1 MSARAG
7 APGVRDTARV
17 VRVALRGLYRSRLP
31 QMAAALA
38 FRTLFA
44 LIPVLVISVAVV
56 GAFAEREDVKSTLSS
71 ALDGLGVSEIVI
83 RDEEAEPR
91 DTTGERAG
99 SGDAPSQPDSAEPP
113 SGPEPAQE
121 IRLQELLTGLV
132 DRLLEIP
139 FRAIGAVG
147 LITLIYAAISML
159 TEIERAF
166 NHVYRATAGRSW
178 PRRITQYWSILTLGA
193 LLLFATFYIS
203 EQFRG
208 FGASAVGYA
217 VGVAITALLLV
228 LAYTTVPNTR
238 VHVRTAAVGGL
249 VAAVLWEAAKW
260 SFRQYVDY
268 SVSYARLYGSLG
280 VLPLF
285 MLWIYFTWLI
295 VLFGL
300 QISFGLQ
307 HVSAARELAERDR
320 DHERLTDPA
329 SILPLLATIG
339 RDFARGRATKADRLA
354 DDLDLP
360 AAAADAMLDALVGAG
375 LVHPIDGDDGR
386 FSLAKPADT
395 IPVPEVLRLAHRM
408 SSVNGNGL
416 DALRRGVE
424 RIRAAQIESA
434 AGMTLADL
442 IAGAPA
448 ESGTPDRGQA
458 PYHPA

>member
-1 MSARAG
+1 
-7 APGVRDTARV
+7 
-17 VRVALRGLYRSRLP
+17 
-31 QMAAALA
+31 MAAALA

-56 GAFAEREDVKSTLSS
+56 GAFAEREDVKSTLTR

-83 RDEEAEPR
+83 RDDEA
-91 DTTGERAG
+91 D
-99 SGDAPSQPDSAEPP
+99 P
-113 SGPEPAQE
+113 SGEIDRPGEQEPAGGIPLPGPVPDPGDE

-159 TEIERAF
+159 TEVERAF
-166 NHVYRATAGRSW
+166 NHVYRANAGRSW

-193 LLLFATFYIS
+193 LLLFATFYTS

-208 FGASAVGYA
+208 FGASAVGYV

-228 LAYTTVPNTR
+228 IAYTTVPNTR

-280 VLPLF
+280 LLPLF

-329 SILPLLATIG
+329 SILPLLAFIG
-339 RDFARGRATKADRLA
+339 RDFARGRATRADRLA
-354 DDLDLP
+354 DELDLP
-360 AAAADAMLDALVGAG
+360 AAAADAMLDALARAG
-375 LVHPIDGDDGR
+375 VIHPIDGDEGR
-386 FSLAKPADT
+386 FSLARPADT
-395 IPVPEVLRLAHRM
+395 IALSDVLGLSHRLSGA
-408 SSVNGNGL
+408 NGEGTE
-416 DALRRGVE
+416 AVRRGLE
-424 RIRAAQIESA
+424 RIRAAQIEATS
-434 AGMTLADL
+434 GMTLADL
-442 IAGAPA
+442 IAGASA
-448 ESGTPDRGQA
+448 GGGGTERRQP